1 MAFWAVG
8 SRRFVRD
15 PLHQIA
21 SGDTVIAAV
30 SGGADSVYLLLQLH
44 ERLVPRGV
52 QIIVVHVNHGL
63 RGDDSEGDQQFV
75 CALSERLGL
84 QCLVQRIDTSVVH
97 AEGSATN
104 EANLRAMR
112 LGALKAMARAV
123 GARWIALGHHADDLA
138 ETFLLNALRGSG
150 VTGLSGMLPITGPAS
165 EPQLIR
171 PLLSYT
177 RAQIEEELLRF
188 GEDWRTDASN
198 ADPRYKRN
206 RMRHEV
212 LPLLRSIDPAASEGL
227 ARAAAFSADA
237 ARVYTR
243 VAAIHAHRAEL
254 GRSDNTILFAVRP
267 LRRAKT
273 TELVGEILRV
283 YTRRLLGE
291 QGEAPLLPARA
302 VLADASHRLM
312 QREGDAATFELCP
325 GLRLF
330 VENQFALL
338 TKSSEFLSAAFEVA
352 DRWPFLIS
360 AAKEDAMRADQCPSL
375 VIENRATASRRPFP
389 SWQAEFDS
397 ASISGELKV
406 ESPAL
411 EEAISLPGGG
421 SKSVVRALQE
431 AAVPVP
437 LRPHVL
443 ALCDDSGLLWIPGVR
458 RAPRAMPGMGPVVS
472 IQMQVPARWRAIS
485 RR

>member
-1 MAFWAVG
+1 M
-8 SRRFVRD
+8 RD
-15 PLHQIA
+15 PLEHIA
-21 SGDTVIAAV
+21 SGDTVIVAV
-30 SGGADSVYLLLQLH
+30 SGGADSVFLLL
-44 ERLVPRGV
+44 RLSEKLGSRGV

-84 QCLVQRIDTSVVH
+84 QCFVQRIDTSVVH

-104 EANLRAMR
+104 EANLRALR

-138 ETFLLNALRGSG
+138 ETFLINALRGSG
-150 VTGLSGMLPITGPAS
+150 VAGLSGMQAITGQAP
-165 EPQLIR
+165 EPRLIR
-171 PLLSYT
+171 PLLSFT
-177 RAQIEEELLRF
+177 RVQIEEELRRR
-188 GEDWRTDASN
+188 GEQWRTDASN
-198 ADPRYKRN
+198 DDPRHKRN
-206 RMRHEV
+206 RIRHEV
-212 LPLLRSIDPAASEGL
+212 MPLLRAIDPAAGESL

-254 GRSDNTILFAVRP
+254 GRSDNTILFAARP

-291 QGEAPLLPARA
+291 QGEVPLLPARA
-302 VLADASHRLM
+302 MLAEASHRLM
-312 QREGDAATFELCP
+312 QTEGDAATFELRP
-325 GLRLF
+325 GLHLF

-338 TKSSEFLSAAFEVA
+338 TRSPDFLSAAFEVA
-352 DRWPFLIS
+352 DRWPFLFS
-360 AAKEDAMRADQCPSL
+360 VAKEQATPATQSSRLA
-375 VIENRATASRRPFP
+375 IENRAAASKQPLP
-389 SWQAEFDS
+389 SWQAEFES
-397 ASISGELKV
+397 ASIVGELKV
-406 ESPAL
+406 ESTAL
-411 EEAISLPGGG
+411 EAAISLPGGG
-421 SKSVVRALQE
+421 RKTVARCLQE
-431 AAVPVP
+431 AGVPVP

-443 ALCDDSGLLWIPGVR
+443 ALRDDAGLLWIPGVR
-458 RAPRAMPGMGPVVS
+458 RAPRAMPGAGPVVS